1 MTKISKEII
10 VDEVDEQSDTEQ
22 SENEHSH
29 NSDSEHTDSHTSDD
43 DCDDDDDDD
52 DEEDDD
58 ELVQVVSEGIS
69 EICSSL
75 QEVGGVFIDDK
86 GLSVL
91 EYIKGLQYE
100 IGKSGD
106 NLLTE
111 VKKLNVNI
119 EIIAKTIAGTNYA
132 SLKAASV
139 PSSQSSTPAQKSKD
153 DKPKSKKSS
162 KQSQA

>member
-29 NSDSEHTDSHTSDD
+29 NSDSEHTESHTSDD
-43 DCDDDDDDD
+43 DCDDDDDE

-111 VKKLNVNI
+111 VKKLNINI
-119 EIIAKTIAGTNYA
+119 EIIAKTIAGANYS
-132 SLKAASV
+132 SLKASSV
-139 PSSQSSTPAQKSKD
+139 PSSQSSTTAQKSKD

-162 KQSQA
+162 KQPQA